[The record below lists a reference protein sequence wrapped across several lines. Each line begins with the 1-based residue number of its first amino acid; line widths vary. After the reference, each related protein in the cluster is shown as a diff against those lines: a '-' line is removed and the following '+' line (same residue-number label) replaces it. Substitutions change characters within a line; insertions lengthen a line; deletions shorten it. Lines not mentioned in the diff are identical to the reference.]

1 MKLKYIFA
9 AGVMAL
15 LASCD
20 ESRFLDIKPQGTL
33 NDDLLSSADGVE
45 LLVTSAYAGLKGP
58 NRDMH
63 WVPMTNW
70 TYGEVRS
77 DNAYKGGGGVNDG
90 DFCTLLETFK
100 IDATWANADEK
111 WFQLYCCLQRCNS
124 ALRVMNTLDENTLP
138 VLKSRKAEMKVIR
151 AHFFFELVRLF
162 KQVPYFDENVDIDDY
177 KYIPNNQFTREEL
190 LGKIAQEFLD
200 AANDLPD
207 TQSQIGRITKNIA
220 YAYAAKAKL
229 YQAYQQDENN
239 QVIAVDKQLLAE
251 VAALCDKVGAQG
263 KAYDLL
269 NDFQKLDQLEYENGV
284 ESVFAVQYSMDDETD
299 GAGNINW
306 SNLLN
311 APKGPYGG
319 DGFFL
324 PSQNLINAYKT
335 DNYGLPLFDTFNTD
349 DYGIYEGSEL
359 TNVDATVD
367 PRLDFV
373 TGRPGITWKTYTAEP
388 CKANWVRNS
397 GEYGFN
403 CTKRF
408 YISPESDEMF
418 QGWPWGASHLNW
430 QIIRYADVLLM
441 YAEAVWRA
449 HEVPSPEA
457 LEYVNQVRRR
467 GFGVDIKTPNEAVDL
482 KMMDGDKFAEALLAE
497 RSFELCF
504 EGQRWYDLVRFGK
517 LEEGVKKLAKYSS
530 VATSQAQNF
539 QPKHVIFPIPQDV
552 IDASNGKIEQNP
564 LWK

>member
-1 MKLKYIFA
+1 M
-9 AGVMAL
+9 
-15 LASCD
+15 
-20 ESRFLDIKPQGTL
+20 
-33 NDDLLSSADGVE
+33 
-45 LLVTSAYAGLKGP
+45 
-58 NRDMH
+58 
-63 WVPMTNW
+63 
-70 TYGEVRS
+70 
-77 DNAYKGGGGVNDG
+77 
-90 DFCTLLETFK
+90 
-100 IDATWANADEK
+100 
-111 WFQLYCCLQRCNS
+111 
-124 ALRVMNTLDENTLP
+124 
-138 VLKSRKAEMKVIR
+138 
-151 AHFFFELVRLF
+151 
-162 KQVPYFDENVDIDDY
+162 DIDDY

-220 YAYAAKAKL
+220 YAYAAKTKL

-284 ESVFAVQYSMDDETD
+284 ESVFAVQYSMDDETE

-335 DNYGLPLFDTFNTD
+335 DAYGLPLFDTFNNS
-349 DYGIYEGSEL
+349 DYGTYEGNEL
-359 TNVDATVD
+359 TNVEATVD

-373 TGRPGITWKTYTAEP
+373 TGRPGITWKTYTVEP
-388 CKANWVRNS
+388 CKANWIRNS

-408 YISPESDEMF
+408 YISPESEDMF

-430 QIIRYADVLLM
+430 QIIRYADVLL
-441 YAEAVWRA
+441 W
-449 HEVPSPEA
+449 
-457 LEYVNQVRRR
+457 
-467 GFGVDIKTPNEAVDL
+467 K
-482 KMMDGDKFAEALLAE
+482 AEALIEIGEAAGLEEARKIINRIRLRAKNSPYVKDFKHPEQNAANYLIGEYSAE
-497 RSFELCF
+497 GWNQDFARKALRWERRMEFAM
-504 EGQRWYDLVRFGK
+504 EGDRFFDLVRWGIA
-517 LEEGVKKLAKYSS
+517 EETMNSYIV
-530 VATSQAQNF
+530 VEQNKRVYYRGARF
-539 QPKHVIFPIPQDV
+539 IGGRDEYLPIPNAQYNFSEGTYV
-552 IDASNGKIEQNP
+552 QNP
-564 LWK
+564 GYGKFN

>member
-1 MKLKYIFA
+1 MKLKYILA
-9 AGVMAL
+9 AGVVAL
-15 LASCD
+15 LAGCD
-20 ESRFLDIKPQGTL
+20 ESRFLDTKPQGTL
-33 NDDLLSSADGVE
+33 NDDLLSSAEGME

-284 ESVFAVQYSMDDETD
+284 ESVFAIQYSMDDETE

-335 DNYGLPLFDTFNTD
+335 DAYGLPLFDTFNNS
-349 DYGIYEGSEL
+349 DYGTYEGNEL
-359 TNVDATVD
+359 TNVEATVD

-373 TGRPGITWKTYTAEP
+373 PVVRALPGKLTQLSLAKQIGYVTVANMALTAPSAFTSRLKVKICSRGGLGEPLILTGR
-388 CKANWVRNS
+388 
-397 GEYGFN
+397 
-403 CTKRF
+403 
-408 YISPESDEMF
+408 
-418 QGWPWGASHLNW
+418 
-430 QIIRYADVLLM
+430 
-441 YAEAVWRA
+441 
-449 HEVPSPEA
+449 
-457 LEYVNQVRRR
+457 
-467 GFGVDIKTPNEAVDL
+467 
-482 KMMDGDKFAEALLAE
+482 
-497 RSFELCF
+497 
-504 EGQRWYDLVRFGK
+504 
-517 LEEGVKKLAKYSS
+517 
-530 VATSQAQNF
+530 
-539 QPKHVIFPIPQDV
+539 
-552 IDASNGKIEQNP
+552 
-564 LWK
+564 

>member
-1 MKLKYIFA
+1 
-9 AGVMAL
+9 
-15 LASCD
+15 
-20 ESRFLDIKPQGTL
+20 
-33 NDDLLSSADGVE
+33 
-45 LLVTSAYAGLKGP
+45 
-58 NRDMH
+58 
-63 WVPMTNW
+63 MT
-70 TYGEVRS
+70 
-77 DNAYKGGGGVNDG
+77 
-90 DFCTLLETFK
+90 
-100 IDATWANADEK
+100 
-111 WFQLYCCLQRCNS
+111 
-124 ALRVMNTLDENTLP
+124 
-138 VLKSRKAEMKVIR
+138 
-151 AHFFFELVRLF
+151 
-162 KQVPYFDENVDIDDY
+162 
-177 KYIPNNQFTREEL
+177 
-190 LGKIAQEFLD
+190 
-200 AANDLPD
+200 
-207 TQSQIGRITKNIA
+207 ITN
-220 YAYAAKAKL
+220 
-229 YQAYQQDENN
+229 
-239 QVIAVDKQLLAE
+239 
-251 VAALCDKVGAQG
+251 
-263 KAYDLL
+263 DLL

-335 DNYGLPLFDTFNTD
+335 DTYGLPLFDTFNTD

-373 TGRPGITWKTYTAEP
+373 TGRPGITWKTYTVEP

>member
-15 LASCD
+15 LASCN

-33 NDDLLSSADGVE
+33 NDDLLSSAEGVE

-220 YAYAAKAKL
+220 YAYAAKTKL

-284 ESVFAVQYSMDDETD
+284 ESVFAVQYSMDDETE

-335 DNYGLPLFDTFNTD
+335 DAYGLPLFDTFNNS
-349 DYGIYEGSEL
+349 DYGTYEGNELTMKEIKAEMDEVDYRLSEL
-359 TNVDATVD
+359 MAESETQNFTRAGTMFCLTTKTHASAVA
-367 PRLDFV
+367 
-373 TGRPGITWKTYTAEP
+373 GRKEELFSA
-388 CKANWVRNS
+388 
-397 GEYGFN
+397 
-403 CTKRF
+403 
-408 YISPESDEMF
+408 
-418 QGWPWGASHLNW
+418 L
-430 QIIRYADVLLM
+430 
-441 YAEAVWRA
+441 RA
-449 HEVPSPEA
+449 G
-457 LEYVNQVRRR
+457 
-467 GFGVDIKTPNEAVDL
+467 GFG
-482 KMMDGDKFAEALLAE
+482 
-497 RSFELCF
+497 
-504 EGQRWYDLVRFGK
+504 DLVYETVNANSLSAFVKEQVAENGDMLPDWLDGLVNVFEK
-517 LEEGVKKLAKYSS
+517 TTVGVRKAAK
-530 VATSQAQNF
+530 
-539 QPKHVIFPIPQDV
+539 
-552 IDASNGKIEQNP
+552 
-564 LWK
+564 